1 MSLQLNLSRKIK
13 GYATSALWVAAFA
26 SFIGLAVY
34 MEIGVWTE
42 CRETN
47 SFWYCMRVLSK

>member
-1 MSLQLNLSRKIK
+1 MR
-13 GYATSALWVAAFA
+13 AAFIA
-26 SFIGLAVY
+26 CFIFVLMLVGIW
-34 MEIGVWTE
+34 MEINIWNE